1 VHVGSATLG
10 DLLAGIAAK
19 TPAPGGGA
27 AACVGG
33 ALAASLASMVVSYS
47 LGRKNLAEHQPALE
61 RAAAALVAVRA
72 EFLALAEEDA
82 RAYAALN
89 EAMRLPEGDERRAR
103 DLAPLTRAAADAPA
117 RCVEAAAALLRLMGD
132 LPGITNRHLRSDLA
146 GAAAMAEGAAR
157 AARWNV
163 VVNAPGLD
171 AVAAGEGARLLA
183 MVDRVVA
190 EAREVAAAVERACE

>member
-1 VHVGSATLG
+1 MHLASATLG

-47 LGRKNLAEHQPALE
+47 LGRKNLSEHQPALE
-61 RAAAALVAVRA
+61 RVAAALEAARA
-72 EFLALAEEDA
+72 EFLSLAEEDA
-82 RAYAALN
+82 HAYGALN
-89 EAMRLPEGDERRAR
+89 EVMRLPEGDPRRPR
-103 DLAPLTRAAADAPA
+103 DLAPLTRAAAEAPA
-117 RCVEAAAALLRLMGD
+117 RCAEASAALLRLMRE

-146 GAAAMAEGAAR
+146 GAAALAEGAAR

-171 AVAAGEGARLLA
+171 VVAAGEGARLLES
-183 MVDRVVA
+183 VGRTVA
-190 EAREVAAAVERACE
+190 EARELAAGVERACE